1 MEKYKDRFME
11 YVPAK
16 AVSPV
21 WEVHNIIDRDTCEK
35 IRRALPS
42 GEAALLYRHI
52 QDNSSLT
59 SIRKMCDLLIKT
71 GEDGYPHVK
80 KLGEDMKEE
89 LEQLPTKGLLLYSV

>member
-16 AVSPV
+16 AVSSV
-21 WEVHNIIDRDTCEK
+21 WEVHNIIDRDTCEE

-42 GEAALLYRHI
+42 GQTALLYRHI
-52 QDNSSLT
+52 RDNSSLT
-59 SIRKMCDLLIKT
+59 SIRKMCDLLIET
-71 GEDGYPHVK
+71 GKGGYPHVK

-89 LEQLPTKGLLLYSV
+89 LEQLHTKGLLLYSV

>member
-1 MEKYKDRFME
+1 MEKYKDRFTE

-21 WEVHNIIDRDTCEK
+21 WEVHNIIDRDTGEE

-42 GEAALLYRHI
+42 GQTALCHHS

-80 KLGEDMKEE
+80 TLGEDMKEE
-89 LEQLPTKGLLLYSV
+89 LEQLLTKGLLLYSV